1 MKHTE
6 KDFFFMRLAIDEACK
21 ARECGE
27 IPVGAVLIDESGQI
41 LAKGHNQP
49 IASHDP
55 TAHAE
60 IVTLRE
66 AALCLKNYRLPGS
79 IMYVTL
85 EPCVMCFGALV
96 HARIQRV
103 IYGALDPRFGAV
115 VSRVPLAHDSKLNH
129 TVKWEGGVLA
139 QECGKLLSS
148 FFQAKRKNSTN
159 GEVPK
164 WS

>member
-1 MKHTE
+1 
-6 KDFFFMRLAIDEACK
+6 MRLAIDEACK
-21 ARECGE
+21 ARELGE
-27 IPVGAVLIDESGQI
+27 IPVGAVLIDTSGQI
-41 LAKGHNQP
+41 LARGHNQP
-49 IASHDP
+49 ISSHDP

-60 IVTLRE
+60 IVTLRK

-103 IYGALDPRFGAV
+103 IYGAPDPLSGAV
-115 VSRVPLAHDSKLNH
+115 VSSIPLANNSVLNH
-129 TVKWEGGVLA
+129 TLEWKGGVLA
-139 QECGKLLSS
+139 RECSTLLRS
-148 FFQAKRKNSTN
+148 FFQAKRKNNIN

-164 WS
+164 WP